1 MSQEKVEIRRNI
13 KTQPTI
19 GTRSTVINRTSHGG
33 GGSMM
38 QGGGSRSVSM
48 RMSMGGNSAPS
59 FAQGTVSSMSHK
71 NVANVLDTRAKE
83 KCEMNVLNERFAS
96 YIEKVRFVEAQN
108 KALLAEIDRLK
119 KQKNFD
125 ASEIKELYEQE
136 IADSRKII
144 DDLSD
149 EKAKFDATLVSLQ
162 DQLEDERRDRIN
174 AEKTV
179 DDLSNK
185 IDRLNDQLGNNEGE
199 LANLRLRIE
208 TLEDEN
214 ARLKKDKTTLQ
225 NDISRIRADLDEE
238 TCKRIQAEMKLQTSE
253 EDCKFQINI
262 YEAEIA
268 ELKAMLDRDRSI
280 EMKDIW
286 KGEISK
292 AINEL
297 NTQYALE
304 VDRIQAEM
312 QKNYDMQMN
321 EMRAGLNRDNME
333 TMSAREESKKVKGK
347 LNELQPLISQLQAE
361 NAMLKSRL
369 DGLQAQYDDECR
381 EHESDVQRL
390 QSSIDRLQM
399 EMDTVLS
406 ELQILQDAKL
416 SLELEIA
423 AYRKLLEA
431 EETNMRRV
439 VEHSSGSRSGGAQLL
454 SDMIV
459 SKGGSGDSQKSTLSE
474 SSNKILVQRTCRG
487 DISIENAQPDGSCVT
502 LKNSSK
508 KKSNSGGKDIVSVSL
523 KGWSLKKTVNGVTK
537 HTYTFSDISLLKG
550 KEIKLFSKG
559 AAELAKDSDIVC
571 DIFSWG
577 LSGTF
582 TLNDDKGVE
591 KATLTIKTAA

>member
-33 GGSMM
+33 GGMM

-48 RMSMGGNSAPS
+48 RMSMGGSSAPS

-83 KCEMNVLNERFAS
+83 KDQMNVLNERFAS

-214 ARLKKDKTTLQ
+214 ARLKKDKRTLQ
-225 NDISRIRADLDEE
+225 DDIGRIRA
-238 TCKRIQAEMKLQTSE
+238 
-253 EDCKFQINI
+253 
-262 YEAEIA
+262 
-268 ELKAMLDRDRSI
+268 
-280 EMKDIW
+280 
-286 KGEISK
+286 
-292 AINEL
+292 
-297 NTQYALE
+297 
-304 VDRIQAEM
+304 
-312 QKNYDMQMN
+312 MN

-390 QSSIDRLQM
+390 QSSIERLQM
-399 EMDTVLS
+399 EMDTVLQ

-508 KKSNSGGKDIVSVSL
+508 KKSTSGGKDIVSVSL
-523 KGWSLKKTVNGVTK
+523 KGWSLKKTVNGTTK

>member
-13 KTQPTI
+13 KTAPTI

-33 GGSMM
+33 GSIMP
-38 QGGGSRSVSM
+38 GGGSRSVSM

-59 FAQGTVSSMSHK
+59 FAQGAVSSMSHK

-83 KCEMNVLNERFAS
+83 KTEMNVLNERFAS

-214 ARLKKDKTTLQ
+214 ARLKKDKRTLQ
-225 NDISRIRADLDEE
+225 DDIGRIRADLDEE
-238 TCKRIQAEMKLQTSE
+238 TCKRIQAEMKLQTAE

-297 NTQYALE
+297 NAQYATE

-312 QKNYDMQMN
+312 QKNYEMQMN

-390 QSSIDRLQM
+390 QSSIERLQM
-399 EMDTVLS
+399 EMDTVLQ

-508 KKSNSGGKDIVSVSL
+508 KDIVSVSL
-523 KGWSLKKTVNGVTK
+523 KGWSLKKTVNGTTK

>member
-33 GGSMM
+33 GSIMP
-38 QGGGSRSVSM
+38 GGGSRSVSM
-48 RMSMGGNSAPS
+48 RMSMGGSAPS

-83 KCEMNVLNERFAS
+83 KTEMNVLNERFAS

-214 ARLKKDKTTLQ
+214 ARLKKDKRTLQ
-225 NDISRIRADLDEE
+225 DDIGRIRADLDEE
-238 TCKRIQAEMKLQTSE
+238 TCKRIQAEMKLQTAE

-297 NTQYALE
+297 NTQYASE

-312 QKNYDMQMN
+312 QKNYEMQMN

-369 DGLQAQYDDECR
+369 EGLQVQYDDECR
-381 EHESDVQRL
+381 EHESDVNKL
-390 QSSIDRLQM
+390 QASIERLQM
-399 EMDTVLS
+399 EMDSVLT
-406 ELQILQDAKL
+406 ELQVLQDAKL

-508 KKSNSGGKDIVSVSL
+508 KDIVSVSL
-523 KGWSLKKTVNGVTK
+523 KGWSLKKTVNGVNK

-591 KATLTIKTAA
+591 KATLTIKTAS

>member
-33 GGSMM
+33 GSIMP
-38 QGGGSRSVSM
+38 GGGSRSVSM
-48 RMSMGGNSAPS
+48 RMSMGGSAPS

-83 KCEMNVLNERFAS
+83 KTEMNVLNERFAS

-214 ARLKKDKTTLQ
+214 ARLKKDKRTLQ
-225 NDISRIRADLDEE
+225 DDIGRIRADLDEE
-238 TCKRIQAEMKLQTSE
+238 TCKRIQAEMKLQTAE

-297 NTQYALE
+297 NTQYASE

-312 QKNYDMQMN
+312 QKNYEMQMN

-369 DGLQAQYDDECR
+369 EGLQAQYDDECS
-381 EHESDVQRL
+381 EHESDVNKL
-390 QSSIDRLQM
+390 QASIERLQM
-399 EMDTVLS
+399 EMDSVLT
-406 ELQILQDAKL
+406 ELQVLQDAKL

-459 SKGGSGDSQKSTLSE
+459 SKGGSGDSQKSSM
-474 SSNKILVQRTCRG
+474 SHASKRVSLVKSARG
-487 DISIENAQPDGSCVT
+487 DIRFEGCDA
-502 LKNSSK
+502 
-508 KKSNSGGKDIVSVSL
+508 SGGWVAIKNNGAKAINL
-523 KGWSLKKTVNGVTK
+523 KGWTLKKVINGMDK
-537 HTYTFSDISLLKG
+537 YSYTFTADNVAQPG
-550 KEIKLFSKG
+550 KELRLVASGMKD
-559 AAELAKDSDIVC
+559 EAKYSDIVV
-571 DIFSWG
+571 DN
-577 LSGTF
+577 F
-582 TLNDDKGVE
+582 TWAPTGKFFLVDDNNSE
-591 KATLTIKTAA
+591 KATMDIKIDN

>member
-459 SKGGSGDSQKSTLSE
+459 SKGGSGDSQKSSM
-474 SSNKILVQRTCRG
+474 SHASKRVSLVKSARG
-487 DISIENAQPDGSCVT
+487 DIRFEGCDASGGWVAIKNNGSKAINMKGWTLKKVINGMDKYSYTFTAENNAQP
-502 LKNSSK
+502 
-508 KKSNSGGKDIVSVSL
+508 
-523 KGWSLKKTVNGVTK
+523 
-537 HTYTFSDISLLKG
+537 G
-550 KEIKLFSKG
+550 KEMRLVASG
-559 AAELAKDSDIVC
+559 MKDEASFGDIIVEN
-571 DIFSWG
+571 
-577 LSGTF
+577 F
-582 TLNDDKGVE
+582 TWAPTGKFVLVDDKSAE
-591 KATLTIKTAA
+591 KATMDIKIDN

>member
-33 GGSMM
+33 GGMM

-48 RMSMGGNSAPS
+48 RMSMGGSSAPS

-83 KCEMNVLNERFAS
+83 KDQMNVLNERFAS

-214 ARLKKDKTTLQ
+214 ARLKKDKRTLQ
-225 NDISRIRADLDEE
+225 DDIGRIRADLDEE
-238 TCKRIQAEMKLQTSE
+238 TCKRIQAEMKLQTAE

-297 NTQYALE
+297 NAQYATE

-312 QKNYDMQMN
+312 QKNYEMQMN

-390 QSSIDRLQM
+390 QSSIERLQM
-399 EMDTVLS
+399 EMDTVLQ

-508 KKSNSGGKDIVSVSL
+508 KDIVSVSL
-523 KGWSLKKTVNGVTK
+523 KGWSLKKTVNGTTK

>member
-33 GGSMM
+33 GSIMP
-38 QGGGSRSVSM
+38 GGGSRSVSM
-48 RMSMGGNSAPS
+48 RMSMGGSAPS

-83 KCEMNVLNERFAS
+83 KTEMNVLNERFAS

-214 ARLKKDKTTLQ
+214 ARLKKDKRTLQ
-225 NDISRIRADLDEE
+225 DDIGRIRADLDEE
-238 TCKRIQAEMKLQTSE
+238 TCKRIQAEMKLQTAE

-297 NTQYALE
+297 NTQYASE

-312 QKNYDMQMN
+312 QKNYEMQMN

-369 DGLQAQYDDECR
+369 EGLQVQYDDECR
-381 EHESDVQRL
+381 EHESDVNKL
-390 QSSIDRLQM
+390 QASIERLQM
-399 EMDTVLS
+399 EMDSVLT
-406 ELQILQDAKL
+406 ELQVLQDAKL

-459 SKGGSGDSQKSTLSE
+459 SKGGSGDSQKSSM
-474 SSNKILVQRTCRG
+474 SHASKRVSLVKSARG
-487 DISIENAQPDGSCVT
+487 DIRFEGCDASGGWVAIKNNGAKAINMKGWTLKKVINGMDKYSYTFTADNVAQP
-502 LKNSSK
+502 
-508 KKSNSGGKDIVSVSL
+508 
-523 KGWSLKKTVNGVTK
+523 
-537 HTYTFSDISLLKG
+537 G
-550 KEIKLFSKG
+550 KELRLVASGMKD
-559 AAELAKDSDIVC
+559 EAKYSDIVV
-571 DIFSWG
+571 DN
-577 LSGTF
+577 F
-582 TLNDDKGVE
+582 TWAPTGKFFLVDDNNSE
-591 KATLTIKTAA
+591 KATMDIKIDN